1 MPKYI
6 SDKDASLMRAE
17 GRARHLPEAS
27 RRFVEEPDQHAE
39 VHAATV
45 AVLDRLAAGQE
56 MLADE
61 IAAQGRAHENMMK
74 EIAAGSRSH
83 KDTAPPLERIK
94 RWDFTV
100 EHDDAGRIKKV
111 VARA

>member
-61 IAAQGRAHENMMK
+61 IAA
-74 EIAAGSRSH
+74 GSRSH
-83 KDTAPPLERIK
+83 REMIQRLEARSLRPEAPKEEKIRK
-94 RWDFTV
+94 WDFAI
-100 EHDDAGRIKKV
+100 ERDDEGRIKKV